1 MARGSENFLGDG
13 INRGGT
19 HRTRCGGFT
28 GGRSQGSFS
37 CECYN
42 DELLS
47 KILVNFCEAFRLSY
61 PPDQQAASLSRP
73 FCNMDPALS
82 SPGWL
87 LPPLTDCFIARPG
100 LPRSHRAPPGSAQ
113 RPPAAG
119 YFVFKVRGVFS
130 IDGLILSL
138 ALFCS
143 VIFTERSSA
152 LKEPYYPQRN
162 QILLQEETFAFN
174 CRICSSRFPK
184 TPKPSAY
191 PSSPSQKPQNF

>member
-1 MARGSENFLGDG
+1 MGLTGVAPTAPGAAVSPAAALRAAFHVNAIMMNSFQRYWSIFVKPFGCRTHPISRQSFKAFL
-13 INRGGT
+13 
-19 HRTRCGGFT
+19 
-28 GGRSQGSFS
+28 
-37 CECYN
+37 Y
-42 DELLS
+42 
-47 KILVNFCEAFRLSY
+47 
-61 PPDQQAASLSRP
+61 
-73 FCNMDPALS
+73 MDPVLS

-162 QILLQEETFAFN
+162 QILPQEETFAFN